1 MTDQIN
7 ITFKQRVLILE
18 CHVVCKTDVLWKLL
32 MPRRLSSEG
41 KSILE
46 AKAHESVSSFGT
58 ALSQIIKSSHSS
70 ESLKQL
76 DFASTKLIS
85 VLKNTA
91 ENTQFIDK
99 TKEQLDL
106 IESADYW
113 LNYNEEKEEE
123 G

>member
-1 MTDQIN
+1 
-7 ITFKQRVLILE
+7 
-18 CHVVCKTDVLWKLL
+18 

-46 AKAHESVSSFGT
+46 AKAHESVSSFGA

-70 ESLKQL
+70 EILHSTVRSFVQHEACLHNSIASLKQL

-91 ENTQFIDK
+91 ENTQFIEK

-113 LNYNEEKEEE
+113 LNYNEEKEE
-123 G
+123 